1 MKKRKRHYLYKRRRA
16 QYGGE
21 AHNIRREGGRV
32 ATKETGLLRSFAGD
46 RKTIVRLEFTTGS
59 SFPQGP
65 LGIDLVGSAPLE
77 RVGGGAET
85 STASCEKA
93 ASDSSTEPLSS

>member
-1 MKKRKRHYLYKRRRA
+1 MYKKRRRA
-16 QYGGE
+16 QYGVE

-77 RVGGGAET
+77 RVGGGAIAET

-93 ASDSSTEPLSS
+93 ASEED

>member
-1 MKKRKRHYLYKRRRA
+1 M
-16 QYGGE
+16 
-21 AHNIRREGGRV
+21 
-32 ATKETGLLRSFAGD
+32 ATKETGLLRSFGGN

-59 SFPQGP
+59 SFSQGP

-77 RVGGGAET
+77 RVGGGAIAET

-93 ASDSSTEPLSS
+93 ASEED